1 MAFKT
6 QITQHIIDI
15 VMSMYY
21 DYGKTAKEIVRD
33 CRLVNLP
40 QLTLDEVKQIIVSN
54 QKPRYSDESWDEW
67 Q

>member
-1 MAFKT
+1 
-6 QITQHIIDI
+6 
-15 VMSMYY
+15 MYY